1 MLLVRIN
8 QNNFEMLKITVE
20 ASLKCKITQSLD
32 QLLKYFFQKYIFGA
46 KSPNNFI
53 QSLFDNV
60 MTSK

>member
-1 MLLVRIN
+1 
-8 QNNFEMLKITVE
+8 MLKITVE

-32 QLLKYFFQKYIFGA
+32 QMLKYFFQKYIFGA
-46 KSPNNFI
+46 KSPSNFI